1 MKTIFGPV
9 NSRRF
14 GSSLGIDL
22 SSQLKQCNFDC
33 LYCELSPSATMQ
45 EQVDTVAVED
55 IVNELTEALKTH
67 KNLDAI
73 TFTANGEPSIYPN
86 LNELVD
92 EVDKIKQSTQTL
104 ILSNGANIYDP
115 NIYKTLLKFDQ
126 VKLSVDAI
134 SKDIFNKIDRPY
146 KDIDLDKILSSI
158 VKFSKEYKGK
168 LYLETLFVKGL
179 NDTKDEIKKLN
190 TFYLKLQKIQ
200 RFDLGSVDRP
210 PAYPIE
216 AISFDELYDISKE
229 FDSSLPIFIAS
240 RKNLDNKQSFYTKD
254 EILNTLDK
262 RPLTK
267 EDIEILF
274 DNESKINLNLLEKEQ
289 KVSKKE
295 QGNFI
300 FYENS
305 KNFIK
310 KRKKH

>member
-190 TFYLKLQKIQ
+190 TFYLKLYN
-200 RFDLGSVDRP
+200 P
-210 PAYPIE
+210 
-216 AISFDELYDISKE
+216 
-229 FDSSLPIFIAS
+229 
-240 RKNLDNKQSFYTKD
+240 
-254 EILNTLDK
+254 
-262 RPLTK
+262 
-267 EDIEILF
+267 
-274 DNESKINLNLLEKEQ
+274 
-289 KVSKKE
+289 
-295 QGNFI
+295 
-300 FYENS
+300 
-305 KNFIK
+305 
-310 KRKKH
+310 